1 MKECLVGLFIIKNYL
16 GIFDPGRQIVLLYKV
31 VVVLPFNFGSLT
43 DNNLLQ
49 DIEAIGWVPGS
60 KIMFCCK
67 FKVRKSL
74 LQIVRMKTLKEVD
87 SSKKKFTFAS
97 QKKKFHFFD
106 FKRNKNM
113 DSIRCNV
120 YKLVITNILFVL

>member
-1 MKECLVGLFIIKNYL
+1 M
-16 GIFDPGRQIVLLYKV
+16 LLYKV

-49 DIEAIGWVPGS
+49 DIEAIGWVPGP
-60 KIMFCCK
+60 KTKFCCK